1 MEKGNNTEA
10 ELDLIVQSMIEN
22 IEKKLNESSQAA
34 IKSIDEMSK
43 ALNFLKTFS

>member
-1 MEKGNNTEA
+1 MEKSNNTEA

-43 ALNFLKTFS
+43 